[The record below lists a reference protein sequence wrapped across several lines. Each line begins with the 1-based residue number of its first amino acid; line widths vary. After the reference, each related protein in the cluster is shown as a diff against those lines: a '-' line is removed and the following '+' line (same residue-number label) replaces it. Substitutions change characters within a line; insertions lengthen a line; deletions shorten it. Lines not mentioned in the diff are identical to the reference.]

1 MKFGGI
7 LSNKIKESVKN
18 FLVETFFLDL
28 ETIELNNDT
37 SFLDSGI
44 IDSTGIMEVIS
55 YVEENFEITIE
66 DDEMIPENLDSLNN
80 LEKYILSKK

>member
-1 MKFGGI
+1 M
-7 LSNKIKESVKN
+7 SNNIKESIKN

-28 ETIELNNDT
+28 DTIELNDDT

-55 YVEENFEITIE
+55 HVEENYDITIE

-80 LEKYILSKK
+80 LENFIGKKRS